1 MMKARWIAPSAIRCA
16 TFGTRCRNSRP
27 IWRIADAWS
36 IRKPGFTRSRC
47 EKTSRQRL
55 ETVVKEAANRLPP
68 DLSVALILADGRT
81 GEIVAEIGS
90 PDYVSA
96 RRSGWVDMTR
106 ASRSPGSAL
115 KPFIYGL
122 AFEQGL
128 VRAQTVITDRPV
140 NFSGYRPKNFDMD
153 YQGDVTIAE
162 ALLLSLN
169 VPAVA
174 LLDAVGPHRL
184 IERIR
189 RGKVIPKL
197 PQDGEAG
204 LAIGLGGIGISL
216 RDLTQ
221 LYTSFVNHGR
231 CCQAAGYRCEPG
243 QLGDQRTGA

>member
-1 MMKARWIAPSAIRCA
+1 M
-16 TFGTRCRNSRP
+16 
-27 IWRIADAWS
+27 
-36 IRKPGFTRSRC
+36 
-47 EKTSRQRL
+47 
-55 ETVVKEAANRLPP
+55 
-68 DLSVALILADGRT
+68 ILADGRT

-90 PDYVSA
+90 PDYLSA

-128 VRAQTVITDRPV
+128 VRAQTLITDRPV

-189 RGKVIPKL
+189 RGDVTPQL

-221 LYTSFVNHGR
+221 LYTSF
-231 CCQAAGYRCEPG
+231 CQ
-243 QLGDQRTGA
+243 